1 MAFLHTPYIKP
12 DDVELE
18 RSVEAGESCD
28 RMNSIEHASIAETH
42 SDRDKVNDPQAQ
54 PWSEVMTQRVTNI
67 TTGFCPGD
75 TFWSVGIIRLC
86 DIARTVDASWTRAMV

>member
-1 MAFLHTPYIKP
+1 MVFLHTPYVKL
-12 DDVELE
+12 DEVKLEL
-18 RSVEAGESCD
+18 SVEAGESCD

-54 PWSEVMTQRVTNI
+54 PWRELMTQRMTNI

-75 TFWSVGIIRLC
+75 TFWSVGMNRFC
-86 DIARTVDASWTRAMV
+86 DIARAVDASWIRAIV